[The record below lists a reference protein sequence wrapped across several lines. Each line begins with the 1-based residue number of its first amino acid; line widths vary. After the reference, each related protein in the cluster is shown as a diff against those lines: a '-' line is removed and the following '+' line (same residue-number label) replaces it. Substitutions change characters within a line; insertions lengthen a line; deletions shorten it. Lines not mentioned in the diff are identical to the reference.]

1 MKKIKQI
8 LSLLLCL
15 IICIGLPSTVQAAE
29 YQPTKIMINF
39 VRSDNSGTYQVKDYI
54 PYGVNY
60 SNINEIK
67 QLNFTV
73 FTDGSISCNSG
84 DLVNISIKQTYNR
97 YAYSF
102 SMPAPYSYIRA
113 TDKNGNEFRIAEG
126 EGVYENY
133 NFKFV
138 DVSVPRDCTID
149 SIVFAFDPRGIQYK
163 DWTNSQACGI
173 GFSNCIVTVESEQTG
188 FFNSIK
194 EFFQQLFEK
203 LTNGLDNIG
212 NWFTELGNNI
222 KSFFT
227 DLTNNIKEQFTNM
240 INNLKTFFS
249 DVGKWFKDI
258 GDRIGEFF
266 TNLWNNITVTING
279 ITDGVKEWWQG
290 IVDWFDSLFKVSDGY
305 FDEYGGRWDEWFSAH
320 FGIAYQAI
328 SLIDD
333 IINSINKGLS
343 KGNISV
349 VTIPHLLFFV
359 GDEPI
364 YIARQTSLNL
374 KSFYNEHSM
383 LANFLTMFRIMSSAV
398 IIICLVNYAHKF
410 INNNVLQS
418 EGDG

>member
-15 IICIGLPSTVQAAE
+15 IICIGLPLTVQAAE
-29 YQPTKIMINF
+29 YHPTKVKINF
-39 VRSDNSGTYQVKDYI
+39 VRADNTGYYGYDGSI
-54 PYGVNY
+54 PYGVN
-60 SNINEIK
+60 SVSINEI
-67 QLNFTV
+67 QNLNFYV
-73 FTDGSISCNSG
+73 FTASGIKVNSG
-84 DLVNISIKQTYNR
+84 DVVNISVRNTYSR
-97 YAYSF
+97 YSYSF
-102 SMPAPYSYIRA
+102 TPQYRIIASDS
-113 TDKNGNEFRIAEG
+113 NGDTIYLHCSKCI
-126 EGVYENY
+126 YENY
-133 NFKFV
+133 TFKLV
-138 DVSVPRDCTID
+138 DISIPRDCQIENFQ
-149 SIVFAFDPRGIQYK
+149 IGFDPRTVQYK
-163 DWTNSQACGI
+163 DWTNSQVCGI
-173 GFSNCIVTVESEQTG
+173 GFSDCTIEVESEQTG

-212 NWFTELGNNI
+212 NWFTELGNKI

-227 DLTNNIKEQFTNM
+227 ELGNNIKEQFTNM
-240 INNLKTFFS
+240 INNLKTFFA
-249 DVGKWFKDI
+249 DVGQWFSEI

-266 TNLWNNITVTING
+266 ANLWNNITVTING
-279 ITDGVKEWWQG
+279 ITDGVKEWWQS
-290 IVDWFDSLFKVSDGY
+290 IVDWFNSLFKVSDGY
-305 FDEYGGRWDEWFSAH
+305 FEEYGSRWDEWFSAH

-343 KGNISV
+343 KGNISI
-349 VTIPHLLFFV
+349 VTVPHLLFFV

-383 LANFLTMFRIMSSAV
+383 LANFLTMFRMMSSAV